1 MWTTQ
6 AKEPAHTVL
15 PTPLLLEDISC
26 RKDSSKHV
34 ITFNNTTRVNCKTE
48 LSCRRLGVAHS
59 AESRNG
65 CEAPLVSH
73 RSLFAHKPQGIAAQ
87 SSKIVH
93 SCVVVQMLIF
103 ALIVRRATASDSRS
117 SNDTSTLLAR
127 AHNPAS
133 TSCSSTT
140 PLLHVFELIKSR
152 RKEHPLTPQASI
164 ATEICTSSV

>member
-34 ITFNNTTRVNCKTE
+34 ITFNNTTRVNCKRE

-103 ALIVRRATASDSRS
+103 ALIVRRATAY
-117 SNDTSTLLAR
+117 
-127 AHNPAS
+127 NPAS